1 MKSRVQMF
9 FQVHIS
15 EIRRK
20 VNQQIKQKYLKSFDQ
35 NYKDISL
42 RFVQLTIGWK
52 DASTNQ

>member
-1 MKSRVQMF
+1 MF
-9 FQVHIS
+9 FQLHIS

-52 DASTNQ
+52 GASTNQ